1 MSRETTIQV
10 RVSHEE
16 KARIKK
22 NAEDFGL
29 SPSDY
34 LRSQGL
40 YSRPDAPVPYETQQ
54 DKANKAKVRKAVEN
68 DPSNLNVT
76 LDDQGALVAKEVGK
90 PMAYESPPEEVEVP
104 ISRDMWIASTARILM
119 MEKGLSKVA
128 ATMQATKEWEAT
140 ND

>member
-16 KARIKK
+16 KARIVK
-22 NAEDFGL
+22 NAEDFGV

-34 LRSQGL
+34 LRSQAL
-40 YSRPDAPVPYETQQ
+40 FARPDAPVRCETAQ

-68 DPSNLNVT
+68 EESY
-76 LDDQGALVAKEVGK
+76 EVKIEPGTTQSDRE
-90 PMAYESPPEEVEVP
+90 P
-104 ISRDMWIASTARILM
+104 WIEGTARILM

-128 ATMQATKEWEAT
+128 ATIQATKEWEAA
-140 ND
+140 NG